1 MCWQCI
7 YLTDVFSSS
16 DRDDSLQFDHH
27 VNTLRSV
34 PGVLRWFAVP
44 DRSADSGHID
54 AAFVEPPT
62 ASEVCRTVEY
72 TAWYVVVHVQRR
84 KFQPV
89 VRHLERRSNAV
100 EEVISTTDSTTHNIA
115 ADVLVNNRTQ
125 TKTMKVLLI
134 HIIITFYRTSLFH
147 YIITSQCSTLERTLL

>member
-1 MCWQCI
+1 MCWQCA

-16 DRDDSLQFDHH
+16 DRADSLQFDHH
-27 VNTLRSV
+27 VNTLHSV

-44 DRSADSGHID
+44 GRSADSGHID

-62 ASEVCRTVEY
+62 AAVVCRTVEC
-72 TAWYVVVHVQRR
+72 TCYVVVHVQRR

-89 VRHLERRSNAV
+89 VRHLEIRSNAV
-100 EEVISTTDSTTHNIA
+100 EEVIITTDSTAHNIA

-134 HIIITFYRTSLFH
+134 HIIITFYSTSLFH
-147 YIITSQCSTLERTLL
+147 YIITSQYSTLERTLW

>member
-1 MCWQCI
+1 MSETTAKLVTLRDKDTKFDVLESKMCSQCA
-7 YLTDVFSSS
+7 YLTDVFSSG
-16 DRDDSLQFDHH
+16 DRADSLQFDHH

-72 TAWYVVVHVQRR
+72 TA
-84 KFQPV
+84 
-89 VRHLERRSNAV
+89 
-100 EEVISTTDSTTHNIA
+100 
-115 ADVLVNNRTQ
+115 
-125 TKTMKVLLI
+125 
-134 HIIITFYRTSLFH
+134 
-147 YIITSQCSTLERTLL
+147 